1 MLSNIWISVNVL
13 RERTFKRLAQLE
25 LEFRL
30 RQWTDFCFDMVSLR
44 TAVQFL
50 RIDAAHQH
58 PNELVFGSLFND
70 DVAT

>member
-1 MLSNIWISVNVL
+1 MLYSVKVL

-30 RQWTDFCFDMVSLR
+30 CQWTDFCFDMVSLR

-50 RIDAAHQH
+50 GIDAAHHH
-58 PNELVFGSLFND
+58 PNELLLGSLFDD